1 MTLNGKKKKKKSYCV
16 RRAFGAGCCG
26 GGLKTG
32 N

>member
-1 MTLNGKKKKKKSYCV
+1 MTLNGKKKKSYCV